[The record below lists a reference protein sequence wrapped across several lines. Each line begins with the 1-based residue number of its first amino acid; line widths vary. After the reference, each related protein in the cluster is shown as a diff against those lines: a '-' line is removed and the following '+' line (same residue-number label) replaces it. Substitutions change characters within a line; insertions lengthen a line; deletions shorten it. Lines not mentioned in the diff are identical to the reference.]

1 MTTSFAALR
10 STVGRVSGLVHGGEW
25 TVVSTAVCRGTPPG
39 AAHRPGRAMP
49 SSHHH
54 RSDRVRRVDRGV
66 TRSCDGRRRAGAERK
81 AVARRRAAYDW
92 LQRAV
97 GIGAAR
103 RPTRCGGRPAARAG
117 LGGGVVGCAVAGG
130 EWLGH
135 ALHPLLTDLPLGCW
149 LSAGL
154 LDLLGGRRGRPAAQR
169 LVALGL
175 LFVPVTA
182 ASGLVDW
189 TSASDVRVRASA
201 RYARSAMSS
210 SAAPTS
216 ARGAPDARA
225 TRIAAPRGGSPA
237 ASSRGARGT
246 SAGTSP
252 RARHGRRPAGLG
264 DDQPR

>member
-1 MTTSFAALR
+1 MHRAITIAAIA
-10 STVGRVSGLVHGGEW
+10 SAGSIVES
-25 TVVSTAVCRGTPPG
+25 PG
-39 AAHRPGRAMP
+39 AATAAGEQVP
-49 SSHHH
+49 SAKPSP
-54 RSDRVRRVDRGV
+54 DGARGV
-66 TRSCDGRRRAGAERK
+66 P
-81 AVARRRAAYDW
+81 DW

-97 GIGAAR
+97 IGLERDAR
-103 RPTRCGGRPAARAG
+103 LDAVVDRLRAG

-189 TSASDVRVRASA
+189 TSASDVRCAASA
-201 RYARSAMSS
+201 RCTRSAMSS

-216 ARGAPDARA
+216 ARGAPGRN

-252 RARHGRRPAGLG
+252 RGMGVGPRTRRRPTALRS
-264 DDQPR
+264 PRGSRPPSRPGAPRAPSRPSPPAPRRR